1 MMIKDYII
9 VFWLEMVVNFFI
21 VAPVLLMIDFYL
33 LFRGRRKS
41 AIILTA
47 FIILLGLAKY
57 QFHLYM

>member
-21 VAPVLLMIDFYL
+21 LAPVLLMTDFYL
-33 LFRGRRKS
+33 LFRGSRKS